1 MSHEHRDQRFY
12 ISLLLHVY
20 ILNIPVMS
28 GPGEHLAQRFPQLL
42 AGRAGVELTEL
53 VLQEMEQ
60 GICSPGEQAA
70 FRLSSLI

>member
-1 MSHEHRDQRFY
+1 MSHEHRNQRFY

-20 ILNIPVMS
+20 ILNIPVTC

-42 AGRAGVELTEL
+42 AGRAGVEL

-60 GICSPGEQAA
+60 GIFSPGEQAA

>member
-42 AGRAGVELTEL
+42 AGRAGV